1 MNTKPL
7 DRRRKYYLVLDCETA
22 TLPYASHFD
31 GKNRQRIS
39 ISKPLIYDLGWKII
53 DCKGNVYRRKSF
65 LISEI
70 FSVPYV
76 FNTAYYASK
85 RPLYLD
91 KIRKGEISIIS
102 WDFATKE
109 MLSDMSEVCAV
120 GAYNAMFDFKKAI
133 AFTEEYIFHLY
144 NEDFHEWEEKQ
155 KHNIDYMLEHPSA
168 VGESD
173 FNPDVFTFR
182 ENTFPLF
189 DIWGLSCENL
199 LNCDEY
205 RDFCY
210 DNELFSASGK
220 YFKTSAESTY
230 QFIKQNTTFV
240 ESHTAIEDAD
250 IECEILIE
258 IFKKIKP
265 KDMKMGI
272 IYFPFRVV
280 GRTDL

>member
-22 TLPYASHFD
+22 TLPYASQFD

-85 RPLYLD
+85 RPIYLD
-91 KIRKGEISIIS
+91 KIRKGEISVVS
-102 WDFATKE
+102 WEFATNE
-109 MLSDMSEVCAV
+109 MLSDMLEVCAV
-120 GAYNAMFDFKKAI
+120 GSYNAMFDFKKAI
-133 AFTEEYIFHLY
+133 AFTEEYIYHLY

-155 KHNIDYMLEHPSA
+155 KQHIDYMLEHPSA
-168 VGESD
+168 VGESN
-173 FNPDVFTFR
+173 FNPEVFTFR

-189 DIWGLSCENL
+189 DIWGLK
-199 LNCDEY
+199 
-205 RDFCY
+205 R
-210 DNELFSASGK
+210 
-220 YFKTSAESTY
+220 
-230 QFIKQNTTFV
+230 
-240 ESHTAIEDAD
+240 
-250 IECEILIE
+250 
-258 IFKKIKP
+258 
-265 KDMKMGI
+265 
-272 IYFPFRVV
+272 
-280 GRTDL
+280 